1 MAIDKDETSKL
12 SNIAKCLTITLMRKC
27 ISQMHRSVLERSFP
41 MGSQN
46 SVGTDGRPVAN
57 LDGDYAR
64 YKSGTVVYTSERS
77 RQAAFT
83 RRAMTEKG
91 IKNYKKSYFEGNTR
105 KYLKAQGV
113 KLGAGGKGP
122 FVEGR
127 RLGVR
132 KPFANQQ
139 LSGATMLAFQW
150 RAVNPNWG
158 QLYFT
163 DRQDVAAALE
173 NRNHWIM
180 PTEKETENVL
190 EQVSKALDI
199 ELEKLPKDL
208 ATITLTI
215 NV

>member
-1 MAIDKDETSKL
+1 MTDKDNTDKL
-12 SNIAKCLTITLMRKC
+12 SNLAKFLTLPLMRKC
-27 ISQMHRSVLERSFP
+27 ISQMHRSVLERAFP

-91 IKNYKKSYFEGNTR
+91 IKNYKKSYLEGNTR
-105 KYLKAQGV
+105 KYLKARGV

-122 FVEGR
+122 WSEGQR
-127 RLGVR
+127 WGVR
-132 KPFANQQ
+132 KPYANQQ
-139 LSGATMLAFQW
+139 LTGKTMGMFEW
-150 RAVNPNWG
+150 RAVNPNLG
-158 QLYFT
+158 QLYFV
-163 DRQDVAAALE
+163 DRQEIAAALE

-208 ATITLTI
+208 ATISLTI